1 MLSIKKISNLRT
13 LFRFLLINL
22 ILAIIL
28 NYLYIIIS
36 TGFHE
41 FLGVIFIHN
50 ALISNTIQIYLILS
64 IPLFLVFLFISNH
77 KILLIYSTL
86 YISAIHVINITDIII
101 YRIFRMHINS
111 MILNLLFTEGAGENF
126 SLGTN
131 TYITSFFIIS
141 SIIAIEFLLF
151 RKLDVKFRT
160 KPITRKAIYLTII
173 LCVIIVLSDKLTYAF
188 GDLYNK
194 REITRYKKVFPLY
207 QPMTIKRF
215 MRKKF
220 GFRIDREETIK
231 LNKKYTSLNYPKAE
245 LEHTQQ
251 TEYPNIIWILIDAWR
266 FDMFTQELTPNIK
279 KFSNRSIVFTNHY
292 SGGNASRFGV
302 FSLFYGIYGYY
313 WHHFLGERRSPVFI
327 DELVN
332 LGYDFKII
340 SSKKLTNPEFRK
352 TAFIKIPDYIVD
364 TLPGKKAEERDPVLT
379 QTFLNWLDERN
390 TSKPFFAFLFYHGPH
405 GPYSYPDEFEIY
417 TPSNKDPNFIM
428 VRKKDSIPLLNSYKN
443 AICFN
448 DFEVGN
454 VLDALEEKKFLENTI
469 IVITSDHG
477 EEFYET
483 GFWGHTSAFSKFQI
497 KVPFI
502 LYIPDEQHR
511 TITYLTSHL
520 DVVPTMFELL
530 GYTSPPHIYSQ
541 GRSVFDEVGHD
552 FVVSCGWDDCAI
564 IDRENFLSF
573 SFESYNLAYI
583 EVRDTTYKFI
593 DNDKEILKSKN
604 ANIMKVLNGFR
615 EFIK

>member
-1 MLSIKKISNLRT
+1 
-13 LFRFLLINL
+13 
-22 ILAIIL
+22 
-28 NYLYIIIS
+28 
-36 TGFHE
+36 
-41 FLGVIFIHN
+41 
-50 ALISNTIQIYLILS
+50 
-64 IPLFLVFLFISNH
+64 
-77 KILLIYSTL
+77 
-86 YISAIHVINITDIII
+86 
-101 YRIFRMHINS
+101 MHINS
-111 MILNLLFTEGAGENF
+111 MILNLLFTEGAEENF

-141 SIIAIEFLLF
+141 SIIALEFLLF
-151 RKLDVKFRT
+151 RKLYVKFRT
-160 KPITRKAIYLTII
+160 KPITRKAIFLTII
-173 LCVIIVLSDKLTYAF
+173 LCVTIVFSDKLTYAF

-194 REITRYKKVFPLY
+194 REITRHKKVFPLY

-220 GFRIDREETIK
+220 GFKIDREETIK
-231 LNKKYTSLNYPKAE
+231 FDKKYTSLNYPKAE

-251 TEYPNIIWILIDAWR
+251 KEYPNIIWILIDAWR

-279 KFSNRSIVFTNHY
+279 KFSNRSMVFTNHY

-327 DELVN
+327 DELVD
-332 LGYDFKII
+332 LDYDFKII

-364 TLPGKKAEERDPVLT
+364 TLPGKNAEERDPVLT

-417 TPSNKDPNFIM
+417 TPSNKDPNYIM
-428 VRKKDSIPLLNSYKN
+428 VRKKDVIPLLNSYKN

-454 VLDALEEKKFLENTI
+454 VLDALEEKDLLENTI
-469 IVITSDHG
+469 IVISSDHG

-511 TITYLTSHL
+511 TISYLTSHI
-520 DVVPTMFELL
+520 DVVPTMFEML
-530 GYTSPPHIYSQ
+530 GYTSPPDIYTQ
-541 GRSVFDEVGHD
+541 GRSILDEDGHD

-564 IDRENFLSF
+564 IDRENIMLF
-573 SFESYNLAYI
+573 SFESYNLASV
-583 EVRDTTYKFI
+583 EVRDTTYQFI
-593 DNDKEILKSKN
+593 DNDKEILKSKS
-604 ANIMKVLNGFR
+604 ANIIEVLNGFR